1 MKNFYKNIF
10 GEISNLLN
18 QSDINSLD
26 KIAKT
31 LIKTKKKIIKL
42 LYLEMGVVLQYQVM
56 FL

>member
-18 QSDINSLD
+18 KSDINSLD

-31 LIKTKKKIIKL
+31 LIKTKKK
-42 LYLEMGVVLQYQVM
+42 
-56 FL
+56 